1 MGHEYS
7 LMSLNETLNSIIKNY
22 TDKTF
27 TSKRANK
34 RPDLLLNQNIFNKY
48 LLIEFKRPSHTIV
61 RDDENQAEKY
71 RDDLN
76 EFIHSEI
83 EIIVIGGKVDSK
95 IDSKYTQESIRL
107 LSFSETISKAM
118 NQLNWLLGALKSDN
132 AS

>member
-1 MGHEYS
+1 
-7 LMSLNETLNSIIKNY
+7 MSSNESLNSIIKKY
-22 TDKTF
+22 TDKKYTGE
-27 TSKRANK
+27 RANK

-76 EFIHSEI
+76 EFIHTEI

-95 IDSKYTQESIRL
+95 IDSKYTQESIKL
-107 LSFSETISKAM
+107 LSYSETISKAI
-118 NQLNWLLGALKSDN
+118 NQLNWLLGELKSEN